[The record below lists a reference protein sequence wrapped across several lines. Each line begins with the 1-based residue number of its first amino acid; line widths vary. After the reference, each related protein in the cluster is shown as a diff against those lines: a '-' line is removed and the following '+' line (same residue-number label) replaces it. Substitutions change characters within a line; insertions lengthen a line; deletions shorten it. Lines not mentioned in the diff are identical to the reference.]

1 MPTRQ
6 KKNDEFFESIAP
18 KVQSTPVMITTHNQV
33 KKSAL
38 GRWGLFYLFLF
49 IVAAGLAVYFFIQN
63 GSAQNELLNLKAQNE
78 KTRQDLLNMPPLEK
92 IGRHLVLPEGEQPAI
107 ATILDAEGLK
117 KVQPLY
123 SEVKDGDQLVTFKA
137 MQIVYDPILDK
148 IVYVRALVS
157 GNIPADQSGQ
167 VNFTNPSAQVQPI
180 TLDIRNGA
188 ALPGL
193 AGKTASALGKEATY
207 KVIKVG
213 NAQKQIYTKTVIVNL
228 KNRDVSNLEARF
240 GVKAVT
246 QLPIG
251 EPASTAD
258 VVVIVGK

>member
-1 MPTRQ
+1 MPQRQ

-18 KVQSTPVMITTHNQV
+18 KVQTSPVMITTRKEI
-33 KKSAL
+33 KKTAL
-38 GRWGLFYLFLF
+38 GRWGWVFMMLFFLASALG
-49 IVAAGLAVYFFIQN
+49 IYFFTQYRF
-63 GSAQNELLNLKAQNE
+63 AQTELTNLKAQGE
-78 KTRQDLLNMPPLEK
+78 KARQDLLNMPALQK